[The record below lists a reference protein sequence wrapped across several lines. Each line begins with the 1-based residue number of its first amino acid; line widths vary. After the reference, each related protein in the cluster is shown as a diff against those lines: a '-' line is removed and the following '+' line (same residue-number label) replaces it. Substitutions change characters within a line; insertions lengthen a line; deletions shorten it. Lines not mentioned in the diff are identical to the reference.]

1 MLLAVGDC
9 VHQTGV
15 REILIICQPEPV
27 PDVILQSGIPMIQDK
42 DGNGQFFVELCSD
55 CHFEIH
61 KRTATVQPPHRKP
74 GFAAV
79 AQIFGQADLIDVEL
93 FRGEELLRD
102 ICREAKA
109 RGVKVIASSHDFEKT
124 PAKEEILARL
134 IRMQDCGADLLKLAV
149 MPQDA
154 GDVLTLLSAT
164 WEMQEQYAK
173 QPVVTMSMGPKG
185 AVSCLAGEVFGS
197 AMTFGSTGVASAPG
211 QVSVPELKMA
221 LEVLRQ
227 G

>member
-1 MLLAVGDC
+1 MCSLLSLSNRMIPPFFHTRCPAVLQFIQRQPVLLAVGDC

-79 AQIFGQADLIDVEL
+79 AQIFGQAVHKN
-93 FRGEELLRD
+93 FQGVNSPACGETGR
-102 ICREAKA
+102 
-109 RGVKVIASSHDFEKT
+109 AS
-124 PAKEEILARL
+124 
-134 IRMQDCGADLLKLAV
+134 
-149 MPQDA
+149 
-154 GDVLTLLSAT
+154 
-164 WEMQEQYAK
+164 
-173 QPVVTMSMGPKG
+173 
-185 AVSCLAGEVFGS
+185 
-197 AMTFGSTGVASAPG
+197 
-211 QVSVPELKMA
+211 
-221 LEVLRQ
+221 
-227 G
+227 